1 MSTESH
7 HAGCCTPHPVHAERA
22 QLDDLAPA
30 DRTATARHH
39 GKGPAAADAKAD
51 LLLTGS
57 LLTMDEANPRAEA
70 VAVSGGRIVGVG
82 SRSDLE
88 GLVGPSTQLVEAE
101 GTVMPGLVEPHMHLF
116 TSGIT
121 WGTVDCSPTANA
133 TFDDVVAR
141 LKAAVPSV
149 PAGSALVGQLFDPSL
164 FPGMPVLTADILD
177 QVSTDVPVM
186 VMNASQHFFYVNSA
200 AYAAVGVDAS
210 TPDPAGGSYGAK
222 DGRLTGVV
230 AEAGA
235 MVPFIKLLPPMTKE
249 TLVAAL
255 TGIANEAA
263 KVGTTKLH
271 EAATGALL
279 GAAEVDLLHATA
291 AQPGFPVRITAAVW
305 GLRLDDMTKAGITVG
320 SGDDMVRTEFV
331 KWVADGSNQ
340 GFTGYMREPYLNS
353 DSRGAANYTVDELVT
368 NFTASL
374 EAGWPLMMH
383 GNGDAGIDNI
393 LEALAQVSKLPVWD
407 ASLRHRIEHCSVLHD
422 EQIAQMAALGVNP
435 SFLMNHV
442 RLWGRAFRDEILGAE
457 RANKL
462 DRVRS
467 AQAAGLRPSLHCDY
481 SVSPMN
487 PLDYVCT
494 AVTRT
499 MADGGEVLNPDE
511 RISVQDALKG
521 ITTDAAWMCRSDDLC
536 GSIEVGKAA
545 DFTVL
550 AADPTAVEA
559 EAIREI
565 EVRQTW
571 LDGEVRFSA

>member
-1 MSTESH
+1 
-7 HAGCCTPHPVHAERA
+7 
-22 QLDDLAPA
+22 
-30 DRTATARHH
+30 
-39 GKGPAAADAKAD
+39 
-51 LLLTGS
+51 
-57 LLTMDEANPRAEA
+57 
-70 VAVSGGRIVGVG
+70 
-82 SRSDLE
+82 
-88 GLVGPSTQLVEAE
+88 
-101 GTVMPGLVEPHMHLF
+101 
-116 TSGIT
+116 
-121 WGTVDCSPTANA
+121 
-133 TFDDVVAR
+133 
-141 LKAAVPSV
+141 
-149 PAGSALVGQLFDPSL
+149 
-164 FPGMPVLTADILD
+164 
-177 QVSTDVPVM
+177 
-186 VMNASQHFFYVNSA
+186 
-200 AYAAVGVDAS
+200 
-210 TPDPAGGSYGAK
+210 
-222 DGRLTGVV
+222 
-230 AEAGA
+230 
-235 MVPFIKLLPPMTKE
+235 
-249 TLVAAL
+249 
-255 TGIANEAA
+255 
-263 KVGTTKLH
+263 
-271 EAATGALL
+271 
-279 GAAEVDLLHATA
+279 VDLLHAAA

-305 GLRLDDMTKAGITVG
+305 GLKLDDMTKAGLKVG

-340 GFTGYMREPYLNS
+340 GLTGYMREPYLNS
-353 DSRGAANYTVDELVT
+353 ESRGVANYTVDELVA

-393 LEALAQVSKLPVWD
+393 LEALEQVSKLPVWD
-407 ASLRHRIEHCSVLHD
+407 ASLRHRIEHCSILHD

-442 RLWGRAFRDEILGAE
+442 RLWGRAFRDDILGAE
-457 RANKL
+457 RANLL

-499 MADGGEVLNPDE
+499 MADGGDVLNPDE
-511 RISVQDALKG
+511 RISVADALKG

-550 AADPTAVEA
+550 AADPTVVEP

>member
-1 MSTESH
+1 MSNESH
-7 HAGCCTPHPVHAERA
+7 HAGCCAPHPVHAERV
-22 QLDDLAPA
+22 QLDGLSAA

-39 GKGPAAADAKAD
+39 GKGPAGAGAKAD

-57 LLTMDEANPRAEA
+57 LLTMDDANPRAEA

-88 GLVGPSTQLVEAE
+88 GLVGPSTKLVEAE
-101 GTVMPGLVEPHMHLF
+101 GTVMPGLIEPHMHLF
-116 TSGIT
+116 SSGIT
-121 WGTVDCSPTANA
+121 WGTVD
-133 TFDDVVAR
+133 VVAR
-141 LKAAVPSV
+141 LKAALPSV

-164 FPGMPVLTADILD
+164 FPGLPVLTADILD
-177 QVSTDVPVM
+177 QVSTDVPIV

-200 AYAAVGVDAS
+200 AYKAVGVDAS
-210 TPDPAGGSYGAK
+210 TPDPEGGSFGAK
-222 DGRLTGVV
+222 DGKLTGVV
-230 AEAGA
+230 AESGG
-235 MVPFIKLLPPMTKE
+235 MLRFIKLMPPMTKE
-249 TLVAAL
+249 SLVAAL
-255 TGIANEAA
+255 TGIANAAA

-279 GAAEVDLLHATA
+279 GAPEVDLLHAAA
-291 AQPGFPVRITAAVW
+291 AQAGFPVRITAAVW
-305 GLRLDDMTKAGITVG
+305 GLKLDDMTKAGLTVG

-331 KWVADGSNQ
+331 KWVSDGSNQ

-353 DSRGAANYTVDELVT
+353 DSRGAANFTVDELVT
-368 NFTASL
+368 NFTATL
-374 EAGWPLMMH
+374 EAGWPIMVH
-383 GNGDAGIDNI
+383 ANGDAALDNV
-393 LEALAQVSKLPVWD
+393 LSAFGTVSKLPVWD
-407 ASLRHRIEHCSVLHD
+407 ASLRHRIEHCSLLHD
-422 EQIAQMAALGVNP
+422 EHITQMAALGVNP

-457 RANKL
+457 RANLL

-467 AQAAGLRPSLHCDY
+467 AQAAGLRPSLHCDF

-511 RISVQDALKG
+511 RISVRDALKG
-521 ITTDAAWMCRSDDLC
+521 ITTDAAWMCRSEDLC

-550 AADPTAVEA
+550 GADPTAVEP